1 MRGEPGVNAMKRIVI
16 LGNGGSG
23 KSYLGE
29 DLARKLESNYISL
42 DDLFWEPGGFD
53 IKRPPEHVD
62 ADIDRFKVQDSWV
75 VEGVFGGM
83 AEKFTPYA
91 DLLIILSI
99 EWEVC
104 RTSML
109 SRSKPG
115 QTESSLAELV
125 TWCSEYYSRDNKN
138 SLKHHE
144 LLFSEFNHQKM
155 RFETRQ
161 EVNSWLTSINK
172 ELLV

>member
-1 MRGEPGVNAMKRIVI
+1 MKRIVI

-29 DLARKLESNYISL
+29 ELSGKIECNYISL
-42 DDLFWEPGGFD
+42 DDLFWEPGGFN
-53 IKRPPEHVD
+53 IKRSPEHVD
-62 ADIDRFKVQDSWV
+62 ADIDRHKVQDSWV
-75 VEGVFGGM
+75 VEGVFGGL
-83 AEKFTPYA
+83 AEKFIPYS
-91 DLLIILSI
+91 DLLIVLSI

-104 RTSML
+104 KASML

-125 TWCSEYYSRDNKN
+125 TWCSEYYSRENKN

-144 LLFSEFNHQKM
+144 LLFNEFKRQKM
-155 RFETRQ
+155 KFSTRQ
-161 EVNSWLTSINK
+161 DVNSWLTSINK
-172 ELLV
+172 KLLV